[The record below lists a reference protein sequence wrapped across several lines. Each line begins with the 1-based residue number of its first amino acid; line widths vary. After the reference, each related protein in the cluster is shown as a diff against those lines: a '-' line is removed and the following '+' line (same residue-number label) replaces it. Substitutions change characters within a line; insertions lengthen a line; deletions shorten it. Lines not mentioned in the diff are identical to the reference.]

1 MLQASLNQ
9 LEQLVNELLER
20 NRQLTE
26 AHQQVAADL
35 SRAREENETLQ
46 LGLMEQE
53 ELQGAAAARIQA
65 LVDRAT
71 AVSA

>member
-1 MLQASLNQ
+1 VCACIHLWSRESNVAG
-9 LEQLVNELLER
+9 
-20 NRQLTE
+20 
-26 AHQQVAADL
+26 HQQVAADL